1 MRSERVDGV
10 KRGAIFD
17 MDGTLLDTEKYYSM
31 GWVAV
36 AADFGKEE
44 EPDLAWK
51 ACGLGND
58 QCVAL
63 VQEYY
68 PDVDGKEYVRH
79 IVEFAKKKAE
89 QELSL
94 MPGVMEIL
102 RFFEQNK
109 VVMAVASSTETEL
122 VEAYLQ
128 RTGIRHYFSAVVGGD
143 QVTKGKPAPDIFLRA
158 ASLMGVPAKEC
169 YVFEDSPNGIRA
181 AEAAGA
187 AAVMV
192 PDQIRP
198 ADEIR
203 VLCTE
208 VCGSLTEAMEKI
220 QKGAL

>member
-1 MRSERVDGV
+1 M

-44 EPDLAWK
+44 QPDLAWK

-79 IVEFAKKKAE
+79 IVEFAKKRAE

-94 MPGVMEIL
+94 MPGVPEIL
-102 RFFEQNK
+102 RFFEQHGI
-109 VVMAVASSTETEL
+109 VMAVASSSETEL
-122 VEAYLQ
+122 VETYLK
-128 RTGIRHYFSAVVGGD
+128 RTGIRHYFDAVVGGD
-143 QVTKGKPAPDIFLRA
+143 QVAKGKPAPDIFLRA
-158 ASLMGVPAKEC
+158 ASLMGVPAEEC

-181 AEAAGA
+181 AVAAGSV
-187 AAVMV
+187 AVMV

-198 ADEIR
+198 TDEIR
-203 VLCTE
+203 SLCAE
-208 VCGSLTEAMEKI
+208 VCGSLAEAMESI
-220 QKGAL
+220 RKGAL